1 MIDSMQITSQG
12 NGPYGMTMGP
22 NGTMTVT
29 NGNISG
35 TLTAP
40 PGTTVTNMTIV
51 PSNYTHLDGTWTYVD
66 GNGTTSGQIT
76 FGTDIVTNNKYD
88 ERFYGF
94 TGIFSGEHIKG
105 THAYVVPGMP

>member
-1 MIDSMQITSQG
+1 LYSSVKDQDVVIDF
-12 NGPYGMTMGP
+12 
-22 NGTMTVT
+22 
-29 NGNISG
+29 
-35 TLTAP
+35 
-40 PGTTVTNMTIV
+40 
-51 PSNYTHLDGTWTYVD
+51 VD
-66 GNGTTSGQIT
+66 L